1 VHRLPLSHLQPSL
14 PWSGS
19 VPETTDTNLIK
30 ILSHLNS
37 PSSFSWACVNILQV
51 VAQFLITNKTAIY
64 EDLSHI
70 HCCQHLQP
78 PQKTAALHPN
88 HMNLN
93 SKTSQHLMYPLA
105 LNRKLSHCRAPPMFM
120 KARKEAQP
128 CHFGT
133 GPSASVFCWL
143 QQLQPLKGPTLAP
156 PLHSSHLETLKDL
169 ALQAK
174 WKSAITLLS
183 T

>member
-14 PWSGS
+14 PWFGS
-19 VPETTDTNLIK
+19 VPETTDPNLIK
-30 ILSHLNS
+30 ILYHLNS

-105 LNRKLSHCRAPPMFM
+105 LNTNCPIVEHH
-120 KARKEAQP
+120 P
-128 CHFGT
+128 CSWRQERRH
-133 GPSASVFCWL
+133 SLAI
-143 QQLQPLKGPTLAP
+143 LAP
-156 PLHSSHLETLKDL
+156 DQVPVSSTGCSSFSL
-169 ALQAK
+169 
-174 WKSAITLLS
+174 
-183 T
+183 